1 MEKLS
6 SYTQSIE
13 FESEVSRYIASL
25 DEKIKKEYNP
35 NKKVKYFAFDL
46 YSSEECKNLDWPAKT
61 AVEIKLN
68 LSYNSIN
75 RVLQRF
81 TIFLEENVI
90 TQLVIIYKEGT
101 PVDSLR
107 KYVESYKHKD
117 KIKIYDFESF
127 KKDFKRPENIDAGK
141 DIANAPIDIIEKA
154 KQDFESH
161 KYTLFLGAG
170 VSMDAKLPGWTQLL
184 EALLKQD
191 RDMPYQNMNESNA
204 NAISEIF
211 SNSAIITGRYVF
223 DGYKKSMKASGGSPA
238 DPHEVDNIIVE
249 RMRKALYKEHEQYQ
263 SNLIDSLANTI
274 DNKNPVQVIT
284 YNYDDLLETRLNDKE
299 KYVSVFDKHIPRHD
313 IIPIYHVHGMIAREQ
328 YEPSLPVLSERE
340 YHKLYYDLYNWANI
354 VQLHALNTTTC
365 FFIGFSMTD
374 PNQRRLLEL
383 ARDEDINSG
392 NEDKLHHYVFLRQA
406 PLKGEASMQVN
417 KEHWLEMEYMMSDF
431 GLNVIWYKE
440 YAQLPQLIEYIAG
453 VSANK
458 PVIE

>member
-6 SYTQSIE
+6 LYTQSIE
-13 FESEVSRYIASL
+13 FESEVAEYIASI
-25 DEKIKKEYNP
+25 DTKIQREYRS
-35 NKKVKYFAFDL
+35 NKRSIRFAFDL
-46 YSSEECKNLDWPAKT
+46 YSSERCEKLGWPAKT
-61 AVEIKLN
+61 VVEIKLN

-81 TIFLEENVI
+81 TIFLEKDDVN
-90 TQLVIIYKEGT
+90 QLVIIYKEGT
-101 PVDSLR
+101 PVELLR
-107 KYVESYKHKD
+107 KYIESYKYKD

-127 KKDFKRPENIDAGK
+127 KKEFELPENIDADK
-141 DIANAPIDIIEKA
+141 NIANAPIDIIEKA
-154 KQDFESH
+154 KQEFNSH

-191 RDMPYQNMNESNA
+191 GDMPYLNMNEANA

-223 DGYKKSMKASGGSPA
+223 DGYKKSMKANGDSST
-238 DPHEVDNIIVE
+238 VDNIIVE

-263 SNLIDSLANTI
+263 SNLIDSLANVI
-274 DNKNPVQVIT
+274 GKKNPVQVIT
-284 YNYDDLLETRLNDKE
+284 YNYDDLLETKLNNKE
-299 KYVSVFDKHIPRHD
+299 KYISVVDKHIPRHD

-354 VQLHALNTTTC
+354 VQLHALNTTIC

-383 ARDEDINSG
+383 SRDEDINSG
-392 NEDKLHHYVFLRQA
+392 NSDKLHHYVFLRQA

-417 KEHWLEMEYMMSDF
+417 EEHWREMEYMMSDF
-431 GLNVIWYKE
+431 GLNIIWYKE

-458 PVIE
+458 PAIE

>member
-1 MEKLS
+1 
-6 SYTQSIE
+6 
-13 FESEVSRYIASL
+13 
-25 DEKIKKEYNP
+25 
-35 NKKVKYFAFDL
+35 
-46 YSSEECKNLDWPAKT
+46 
-61 AVEIKLN
+61 
-68 LSYNSIN
+68 
-75 RVLQRF
+75 
-81 TIFLEENVI
+81 
-90 TQLVIIYKEGT
+90 
-101 PVDSLR
+101 
-107 KYVESYKHKD
+107 
-117 KIKIYDFESF
+117 
-127 KKDFKRPENIDAGK
+127 
-141 DIANAPIDIIEKA
+141 
-154 KQDFESH
+154 
-161 KYTLFLGAG
+161 
-170 VSMDAKLPGWTQLL
+170 
-184 EALLKQD
+184 
-191 RDMPYQNMNESNA
+191 
-204 NAISEIF
+204 
-211 SNSAIITGRYVF
+211 
-223 DGYKKSMKASGGSPA
+223 
-238 DPHEVDNIIVE
+238 
-249 RMRKALYKEHEQYQ
+249 MRKALYKEHEQYQ